1 MHGRRTGVA
10 TLLLSLMVLI
20 ALLSAF
26 WWPDTDNATA
36 NGPRLP
42 WGLAEK
48 RLALRLADEV
58 LVASQALA
66 SERGLALATLS
77 ALEPIGA
84 AEASTVAERRRGA
97 DVAVASVE
105 ALLKHMQPSP
115 LAQHLDRVAA
125 AQAMVLSQRQE
136 FDRDAGK
143 PAFLR
148 SIHTV
153 SRSFETSTALIA
165 AMQDLL
171 GRIHAELKAADS
183 TIAGWLEVQRLS
195 LEMAEYAGRERAQI
209 GVFLAASGRAA
220 RRQLTSADYNRHR
233 AVSVWQQMQSTLAGL
248 APQPRLTEQTRLVQQ
263 KYFSDRERLRGLLLT
278 AGPQAQPMTAP
289 EWFQHATLAIEAMIE
304 FGRKAGAL
312 AAENL
317 SRTA

>member
-1 MHGRRTGVA
+1 VV
-10 TLLLSLMVLI
+10 TLLLSLTVLV

-26 WWPDTDNATA
+26 WWRDASKETSN
-36 NGPRLP
+36 LP
-42 WGLAEK
+42 PPAWALAEK
-48 RLALRLADEV
+48 RLALRLADDV

-66 SERGLALATLS
+66 SERGLALAALS
-77 ALEPIGA
+77 ALDPIAA
-84 AEASTVAERRRGA
+84 AEASAVVERRRDA
-97 DVAVASVE
+97 DAAVARV
-105 ALLKHMQPSP
+105 AAFLKRTGPSP
-115 LAQHLDRVAA
+115 MDQHLNRVAA
-125 AQAMVLSQRQE
+125 AQAVVVSQRQE
-136 FDRDAGK
+136 FDLDAGR
-143 PAFLR
+143 PAHLR

-153 SRSFETSTALIA
+153 ARSFDVSTGLIA
-165 AMQDLL
+165 ARHDVLCT
-171 GRIHAELKAADS
+171 IPTELKAADS
-183 TIAGWLEVQRLS
+183 AISGWLEVQRLS

-209 GVFLAASGRAA
+209 GMFLAASGRAA

-248 APQPRLTEQTRLVQQ
+248 APQPRLSEQTRLVQQ
-263 KYFSDRERLRGLLLT
+263 TYFADCARVRGLLLN
-278 AGPQAQPMTAP
+278 AGQSQEVQPMTAP

>member
-1 MHGRRTGVA
+1 VT
-10 TLLLSLMVLI
+10 TLLLSLTVL
-20 ALLSAF
+20 AVLVSAV
-26 WWPDTDNATA
+26 WWRETGDTT
-36 NGPRLP
+36 NGSH
-42 WGLAEK
+42 LAWSLGEK
-48 RLALRLADEV
+48 RLALRLADDV

-66 SERGLALATLS
+66 SERGLTLASLS
-77 ALEPIGA
+77 GLEPIA
-84 AEASTVAERRRGA
+84 AADTSAVAERRRAA
-97 DVAVASVE
+97 DLAVASVE
-105 ALLKHMQPSP
+105 AVLKQVQPSRV
-115 LAQHLDRVAA
+115 AQHLDRIAA
-125 AQAMVLSQRQE
+125 AQAMLLSQRQE
-136 FDRDAGK
+136 VDRDAGK

-153 SRSFETSTALIA
+153 SRSFETSTALVA

-171 GRIHAELKAADS
+171 GTIHAELKAADHAV
-183 TIAGWLEVQRLS
+183 AGWLEVQRLS

-209 GVFLAASGRAA
+209 GIFLAASGRIA

-263 KYFSDRERLRGLLLT
+263 KYFSERERVRGLLLT
-278 AGPQAQPMTAP
+278 AAPSPATQPMTAP

-304 FGRKAGAL
+304 FGRQAGAL